1 MAIDLNSIISLL
13 TDDGSPEHWEIRN
26 PQQGDHIRVRR
37 LGGLYYHHGIYV
49 SEEEVITFAGDDDY
63 NPIDWW
69 DTEIRA
75 TSLEEFRQGGVIEVR
90 QYTEKEQ
97 EQLCPVPETIA
108 FARACIGNKKYDLL
122 FHNCEHFAN
131 ACKLGVYR
139 SHQTEQILLGKAL
152 PRALE
157 CLGDETQRETWL
169 KEAYEDLKN
178 QVLDKLR
185 RDLDKSGPDQ
195 DV

>member
-1 MAIDLNSIISLL
+1 M
-13 TDDGSPEHWEIRN
+13 
-26 PQQGDHIRVRR
+26 
-37 LGGLYYHHGIYV
+37 
-49 SEEEVITFAGDDDY
+49 
-63 NPIDWW
+63 
-69 DTEIRA
+69 
-75 TSLEEFRQGGVIEVR
+75 R

-122 FHNCEHFAN
+122 FYNCEHFAN

>member
-1 MAIDLNSIISLL
+1 MSVRRSVSAGLLKNPHSTITVGDVDFLSIKYSLL
-13 TDDGSPEHWEIRN
+13 
-26 PQQGDHIRVRR
+26 
-37 LGGLYYHHGIYV
+37 GLI
-49 SEEEVITFAGDDDY
+49 
-63 NPIDWW
+63 
-69 DTEIRA
+69 
-75 TSLEEFRQGGVIEVR
+75 
-90 QYTEKEQ
+90 
-97 EQLCPVPETIA
+97 QLCPVPETIA